1 MAFNLVK
8 KPQLI
13 KRNHQL
19 YWNNQ
24 MSLMEW
30 NLLK

>member
-8 KPQLI
+8 KPQFI
-13 KRNHQL
+13 KRNHEL
-19 YWNNQ
+19 YRNNR